1 MQGQLNLGPVGKL
14 RKRDRQS
21 IEMIKSNQMEYEAND
36 SFIAKKM
43 GKMGEMGQMGKR
55 IVNEFVRCFLV
66 QVKCDFIESIEK

>member
-1 MQGQLNLGPVGKL
+1 
-14 RKRDRQS
+14 
-21 IEMIKSNQMEYEAND
+21 MIKSNQMEYEAND